1 MCRMAEVVAGWHL
14 RASVVQMSL
23 EQKRRELF
31 GTVLAHDRLERARA
45 LVRAQVLPRGD
56 VRAAAVVAH
65 EQCERA
71 GRAVRIVVPQGASPL
86 AALVAVV
93 HARAA
98 HGEQVRHLLDGQA
111 WGRHVPGSV
120 HPARLGGAHAA
131 QLLGRRAARVAKGVA
146 LRAGGHGR
154 FVHAQAIS
162 ADEVLIHLRQEE
174 CQVVAHGGQEE
185 AQRWFNEAA
194 KSVA

>member
-1 MCRMAEVVAGWHL
+1 MRMCRMAEVAAGHL
-14 RASVVQMSL
+14 RASFVKMSL

-154 FVHAQAIS
+154 FVHALAIS

-174 CQVVAHGGQEE
+174 CQVVAHGGGKE
-185 AQRWFNEAA
+185 AQR
-194 KSVA
+194 